1 MQKGHIS
8 HQGSDEWH
16 QYMLMNAQNLRPW
29 VGFVGGGGPA
39 IPGTAAGRG
48 TAWGRAAMMTVKDK
62 WPQVIMSSWR
72 AHTTTK
78 TQIFCTMDALQFP
91 LPDPIPGID
100 LPPSPS
106 HPPTT
111 DDVEHGLTYLNQVQQ
126 SYSETLFIVLF
137 YICIHSII
145 QAATRQHM
153 QNLKLHMSTLHVFL
167 MHQAETLVS
176 NP

>member
-1 MQKGHIS
+1 
-8 HQGSDEWH
+8 
-16 QYMLMNAQNLRPW
+16 
-29 VGFVGGGGPA
+29 
-39 IPGTAAGRG
+39 
-48 TAWGRAAMMTVKDK
+48 
-62 WPQVIMSSWR
+62 
-72 AHTTTK
+72 
-78 TQIFCTMDALQFP
+78 MDTLQFP
-91 LPDPIPGID
+91 LSDPIPGID
-100 LPPSPS
+100 LPPFPS
-106 HPPTT
+106 NPPTT
-111 DDVEHGLTYLNQVQQ
+111 DDVKHGLTYLNQVQQ